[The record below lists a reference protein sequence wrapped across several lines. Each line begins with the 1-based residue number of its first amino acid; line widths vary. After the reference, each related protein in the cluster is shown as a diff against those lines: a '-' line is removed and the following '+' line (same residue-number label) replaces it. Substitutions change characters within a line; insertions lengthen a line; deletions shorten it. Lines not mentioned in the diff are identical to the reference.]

1 VSLRPG
7 TATRLTILM
16 HADAYWHHHPLSDE
30 IIHRAL
36 EAGLAGAS
44 RFAGLEGFGST
55 GILHTDID
63 PDIMSD
69 LPCEVV
75 IVDPSPERVRAF
87 LPQVEE
93 ILDHGLITLD
103 TVEVAMVNRPALEE
117 VMASTPPRP
126 EAFDVIVEVP
136 GGSRNKY
143 EMDKATGR
151 IRLDRT
157 LFTATQYP
165 CDYGYIEHTLAHDG
179 DPVDALV
186 LTGAPRT
193 RAGRTCKTSATSRPT
208 CARRS
213 RTSSG
218 STSRSSPAS
227 MWSDRAGRAGRRRTT
242 SSGPPARG
250 PDPADRRDYRAARTR
265 SAPFSAIIMVGAIVL
280 PLTSRGMI
288 EESITRSASMPCT
301 RSSASTTDISSLPIL
316 AVPTGW

>member
-1 VSLRPG
+1 MSLRPG
-7 TATRLTILM
+7 TATRVTILM

-186 LTGAPRT
+186 LTGAPTFPGCLVRV
-193 RAGRTCKTSATSRPT
+193 RAVAVYLMSDEHGRDDKLLCVPAEDPRWTHLQDVGDIPTHLREEIAHFFRVYKSLEPGKHVVGSR
-208 CARRS
+208 
-213 RTSSG
+213 
-218 STSRSSPAS
+218 
-227 MWSDRAGRAGRRRTT
+227 WEGREA
-242 SSGPPARG
+242 AY
-250 PDPADRRDYRAARTR
+250 DELRAARAR
-265 SAPFSAIIMVGAIVL
+265 AGSG
-280 PLTSRGMI
+280 
-288 EESITRSASMPCT
+288 
-301 RSSASTTDISSLPIL
+301 
-316 AVPTGW
+316 